1 VDNKKIIFVNGQCL
15 NCDTPIT
22 TGILCHKCTP
32 PATFK
37 LSQSNDSKSTN
48 IVHRDLRISNME
60 SGEVAYVAEYAIFE
74 LESKLYII
82 GSAMVSLQSEKYQ
95 TVRVKRCNKYFEV
108 DVRTILPDDIWLGW
122 PQSIEEDDY
131 YPAKLV

>member
-1 VDNKKIIFVNGQCL
+1 
-15 NCDTPIT
+15 
-22 TGILCHKCTP
+22 
-32 PATFK
+32 
-37 LSQSNDSKSTN
+37 
-48 IVHRDLRISNME
+48 ME